1 MSLSRSLGNRKLNF
15 ALINRRRLT
24 PVLQRVA
31 SPLQTVCLPIYSRG
45 QLRKTGFS
53 ALCMYKHT
61 GVAHCLERLSGHR
74 TSSFI
79 RINRNKKG
87 KKMTTQ
93 SEDAINTVLQN
104 FLLDAE
110 QPMEQVTG
118 ALSIIGA
125 DKSFEA
131 LGKAVY
137 AAMLNTHT
145 ARLQS
150 AKATLTAQAPKK
162 DIH

>member
-1 MSLSRSLGNRKLNF
+1 M
-15 ALINRRRLT
+15 
-24 PVLQRVA
+24 
-31 SPLQTVCLPIYSRG
+31 
-45 QLRKTGFS
+45 
-53 ALCMYKHT
+53 CMYKHT
-61 GVAHCLERLSGHR
+61 GVSHCLARLSGNR
-74 TSSFI
+74 TYPSI

-93 SEDAINTVLQN
+93 SKDAINSLVQN

-110 QPMEQVTG
+110 QPMERVTG

-137 AAMLNTHT
+137 AAMLKTHT